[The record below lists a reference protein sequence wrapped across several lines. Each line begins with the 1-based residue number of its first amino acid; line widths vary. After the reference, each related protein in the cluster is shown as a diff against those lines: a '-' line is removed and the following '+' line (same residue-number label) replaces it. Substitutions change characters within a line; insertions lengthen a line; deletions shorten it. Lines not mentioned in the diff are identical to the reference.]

1 MALFTGKKGLILG
14 VANNFSIAWHI
25 AKAIMDQEGVCGFSH
40 LPDKPDDERKKMRMR
55 VAKCIDT
62 YPNNSKFLL
71 PLDVQKDDD
80 IAAIMAKAK
89 EEFGTIDFLLHSIAF
104 ASLEDLEKDTIACSR
119 AGFKLAMEISAY
131 SLLAV
136 CNAARGIFSP
146 KAAVL
151 TLTYFG
157 GERIVPG
164 YNVMGVCKAA
174 LDSVVKYLA
183 YDLGPRGIRVN
194 ALSAG
199 PLQTISG
206 RGAGVDQMLG
216 LYEAMAPL
224 GRNITHDEAGKSG
237 TFLLSEMSSGIT
249 GEILHVDAG
258 YNAMGS
264 PGRML
269 DKIKAAQGKE

>member
-25 AKAIMDQEGVCGFSH
+25 AQAIMDQEGVCGFSH

-55 VAKCIDT
+55 VAKCTDQ
-62 YPNNSKFLL
+62 YPNNTRFLM
-71 PLDVQKDDD
+71 PLDVQKDED

-104 ASLEDLEKDTIACSR
+104 ASLDDLKLDTIACSR
-119 AGFKLAMEISAY
+119 SGFKLAMEISAN

-136 CNAARGIFSP
+136 CNAARAIFSP
-146 KAAVL
+146 QAAVL

-157 GERIVPG
+157 GEKIVPG

-174 LDSVVKYLA
+174 LDSCMKYA
-183 YDLGPRGIRVN
+183 AFDLGPQGVRVN

-199 PLQTISG
+199 PLKTLASSAVGAKSMEPLYTAVSPMGKAVSHDDVG
-206 RGAGVDQMLG
+206 RIGA
-216 LYEAMAPL
+216 
-224 GRNITHDEAGKSG
+224 
-237 TFLLSEMSSGIT
+237 FLLSDMSDGIT
-249 GEILHVDAG
+249 AEIMHVDYG
-258 YNAMGS
+258 YNAMGT

-269 DKIKAAQGKE
+269 DRLEGIS

>member
-1 MALFTGKKGLILG
+1 M
-14 VANNFSIAWHI
+14 
-25 AKAIMDQEGVCGFSH
+25 
-40 LPDKPDDERKKMRMR
+40 PDKADDAR
-55 VAKCIDT
+55 
-62 YPNNSKFLL
+62 
-71 PLDVQKDDD
+71 QKNLGR
-80 IAAIMAKAK
+80 IQKLTEGNAKAK
-89 EEFGTIDFLLHSIAF
+89 FLAPMDVTSDEQIAAVMGRAKEELGQLDFLLHSIAF
-104 ASLEDLEKDTIACSR
+104 APPEDLKGDTVATSR
-119 AGFKLAMEISAY
+119 EGFKLAMEISAY
-131 SLLAV
+131 SLIALT
-136 CNAARGIFSP
+136 
-146 KAAVL
+146 KAAQPVLSDGASVL
-151 TLTYFG
+151 TLTYYG
-157 GERIVPG
+157 GEKCVPG

-237 TFLLSEMSSGIT
+237 TFLLSDMSSGIT

-264 PGRML
+264 PGRLL
-269 DKIKAAQGKE
+269 DKIKAAQG